1 MYGFKTES
9 MKLITKI
16 TPFIALLFFV
26 SACQQED
33 VFEIPN
39 SLGVEENASLSTLMS
54 AIDSGQKN
62 LVSIA
67 YAKDLM
73 VSGEATEITSDIVI
87 KGYVVSSDATGNFYK
102 EFYIQDDPSAPT
114 AAIRMLVDITDSYN
128 MYNIG
133 REVYVDLKG
142 MYVGEYRT
150 GDGVITIGELDRTA
164 NRITNIREEVMK
176 AHILRAAT
184 TSEITPLNVK
194 FSQISDSHVGIM
206 VQVDDVNI
214 AVSDVGNPYV
224 DPYDTFDTQRTLEA
238 CDGFSKKTFLL
249 ETSAYADF
257 NQEVL
262 PSGTGTIK
270 AVVTKTYNG
279 DNLVLMLNSTE
290 DVDLNGSPCQ
300 LLQLSDFDKVLDE
313 TFDNVVDNTNF
324 DYSGWVNFAE
334 VGGELWT
341 EQLFSGNGYVEFSGF
356 RTGDDVNIG
365 WLVTPA
371 FDLTGA
377 TDAFVNFKLAQHHL
391 DDEDNN
397 TLEVFVSTDFDGSN
411 VTAATWEKLDVP
423 IPGEDVSWYAFQDVG
438 LVDVSSYS
446 GILYVAFK
454 YVGSG
459 TNTSLDGG
467 YFVDD
472 VLFLKK

>member
-1 MYGFKTES
+1 
-9 MKLITKI
+9 MKSITKI
-16 TPFIALLFFV
+16 FPFIALLFFV

-39 SLGVEENASLSTLMS
+39 TVGLEENASLSALMS
-54 AIDSGQKN
+54 EIESGQKN
-62 LVSIA
+62 VVPIA
-67 YAKDLM
+67 FAKDLM

-102 EFYIQDDPSAPT
+102 EFYLQDDPSTPT
-114 AAIRMLVDITDSYN
+114 AAIRLLIDITDSYN
-128 MYNIG
+128 MFNIG

-142 MYVGEYRT
+142 LHVGEYRT
-150 GDGVITIGELDRTA
+150 GDGVITIGELDRA
-164 NRITNIREEVMK
+164 NNRITNIREEVVK
-176 AHILRAAT
+176 ANILRAAK
-184 TSEITPLNVK
+184 TSEIEPLTVK
-194 FSQISDSHVGIM
+194 FSQINDSHVGIM
-206 VQVDDVNI
+206 VQVHDVNVASSNI
-214 AVSDVGNPYV
+214 GDPYV

-257 NQEVL
+257 KQDIL
-262 PSGTGTIK
+262 PSGSGTIK
-270 AVVTKTYNG
+270 AIVTKTYDG

-290 DVDLNGSPCQ
+290 DIDLGGAPCE
-300 LLQLSDFDKVLDE
+300 LLNLSDFNAVLDE
-313 TFDNVVDNTNF
+313 QFNNVVDNSNF
-324 DYSGWVNFAE
+324 DYTGWVNYAE

-341 EQLFSGNGYVEFSGF
+341 EQLYSGNGYVEFSGF

-377 TDAFVNFKLAQHHL
+377 TDAYINFKLAQHHL

-397 TLEVFVSTDFDGSN
+397 TLEVFVSTDFDGTN
-411 VTAATWEKLDVP
+411 VTTATWEKQNVA
-423 IPGEDVSWYAFQDVG
+423 IPGEDIPWYAFQDVG
-438 LVDVSSYS
+438 LIDVSSYS
-446 GILYVAFK
+446 GNLYVAFK
-454 YVGSG
+454 YTGSG
-459 TNTSLDGG
+459 TDTSLDGG